1 MLELKGLK
9 KTYKQGRTSINAVD
23 DIDLKIDDGELV
35 AIVGPSGSGKTTL
48 LQLISGL
55 DRPSSGT
62 IHLGDTELT
71 SLSERR
77 LTKVRGESIGFVFQ
91 QFNLIPTMTAIENVE
106 AAMAPFGFKS
116 KDRKEKAM
124 SLLSE
129 VGLRDR
135 TGHLPTQLSGGEQQ
149 RVAIARA
156 LANDPK
162 LVFADEPTG
171 NLDSET
177 GAEIIELLSNLS
189 KDRGQTVIIVTHDT
203 AVAEATSRIVR
214 MNDGKL
220 SS

>member
-1 MLELKGLK
+1 MLELKGLR
-9 KTYKQGRTSINAVD
+9 KTYKQGRTTINAVD
-23 DIDLKIDDGELV
+23 DLDLKIEGGELV

-55 DRPSSGT
+55 DRPSSGS
-62 IHLGDTELT
+62 IHLDETDLT
-71 SLSERR
+71 TLSERK

-91 QFNLIPTMTAIENVE
+91 QFNLIPTMTASENVQ
-106 AAMAPFGFKS
+106 AAMAPFGLKGAE
-116 KDRKEKAM
+116 RKERAQA
-124 SLLSE
+124 LLAE
-129 VGLRDR
+129 VGLGDR
-135 TGHLPTQLSGGEQQ
+135 AGHLPTQMSGGEQQ

-189 KDRGQTVIIVTHDT
+189 KERGQTVIIVTHDT
-203 AVAEATSRIVR
+203 AVAEATPRVVR
-214 MNDGKL
+214 MRDGKL

>member
-23 DIDLKIDDGELV
+23 GLDLRIDDGELV

-62 IHLGDTELT
+62 IHLDDIELT

-91 QFNLIPTMTAIENVE
+91 QFNLIPTMTASENVQ
-106 AAMAPFGFKS
+106 AAMAPFGLKAAE
-116 KDRKEKAM
+116 RKERAQ
-124 SLLSE
+124 SLLAE
-129 VGLRDR
+129 VGLEDR
-135 TGHLPTQLSGGEQQ
+135 AGHLPTQMSGGEQQ

-156 LANDPK
+156 LSNDPK

-189 KDRGQTVIIVTHDT
+189 KERGQTVIIVTHDT
-203 AVAEATSRIVR
+203 AVAEATPRIVR
-214 MNDGKL
+214 MKDGKL
-220 SS
+220 SL